1 MLHYFT
7 RISHIVCVFILKN
20 ANELQSTFYFHFV
33 KYLVGLTHQT
43 YNFQLD
49 LILLFRL
56 RIAEEGSDLTCAI
69 LESCRSTYRAVL
81 QTKSSNLRP
90 HLSR

>member
-43 YNFQLD
+43 CNFQLD

-56 RIAEEGSDLTCAI
+56 RIAEVGSDLTCAI

>member
-56 RIAEEGSDLTCAI
+56 RIAEVGSDLTCAI

-90 HLSR
+90 HFSR